1 MSKDCDYNSKECE
14 ELCDEREEEF
24 DFKAKLNP
32 NSKINKIIG
41 VISGK
46 GGVGKSIITSMLAV
60 LMKRR
65 DYNVA
70 IMDGDITGPSI
81 PKLFGLKDKVYRNEL
96 GILPLQTKTGIEVIS
111 INLLLDDV
119 TDPVIWRGPIVG
131 NMVKSFYEDVLWHDI
146 DFMFIDM
153 PPGTGDVALTSFQS
167 LPLDGLVV
175 VTSPQELASL
185 IVSKAVKMAQ
195 MMNIPII
202 GVVENMSYF
211 KCPDNNKN
219 YYIFGESHLE
229 EISKQYNLKVLGRV
243 PIEPKLATLTD
254 AGSIELFSG
263 KWLDE
268 VPDILE
274 KL

>member
-1 MSKDCDYNSKECE
+1 MSKDCDYDCKECE
-14 ELCDEREEEF
+14 EVCDEREEEF
-24 DFKAKLNP
+24 DFKAKLNEH
-32 NSKINKIIG
+32 SKIKKIIG

-46 GGVGKSIITSMLAV
+46 GGVGKSIVTAMLAV

-81 PKLFGLKDKVYRNEL
+81 PKLFGLNNKLYRNEL
-96 GILPLQTKTGIEVIS
+96 GIIPAKTKTGIEVIS
-111 INLLLDDV
+111 INLLLDNE
-119 TDPVIWRGPIVG
+119 TDPVLWRGPIVG

-185 IVSKAVKMAQ
+185 IVAKAVKMAN
-195 MMNIPII
+195 MMNIPILGI
-202 GVVENMSYF
+202 VENMSYF
-211 KCPDNNKN
+211 LCPDNNKKYN
-219 YYIFGESHLE
+219 IFGESNLDK
-229 EISKQYNLKVLGRV
+229 ISKEYELKVLGQV
-243 PIEPKLATLTD
+243 PIEPKLAKLTD
-254 AGSIELFSG
+254 DGLIELFSG
-263 KWLDE
+263 DWLDQI
-268 VPDILE
+268 PDLLE

>member
-1 MSKDCDYNSKECE
+1 MSKDCDYDCKECE
-14 ELCDEREEEF
+14 EVCDEREEEF
-24 DFKAKLNP
+24 DFKAKLNEH
-32 NSKINKIIG
+32 SKIKKIIG

-46 GGVGKSIITSMLAV
+46 GGVGKSIVTAMLAV

-81 PKLFGLKDKVYRNEL
+81 PKLFGLNNKLYRNEL
-96 GILPLQTKTGIEVIS
+96 GIIPAKTKTGIEVIS
-111 INLLLDDV
+111 INLLLDNE
-119 TDPVIWRGPIVG
+119 TDPVLWRGPIVG

-185 IVSKAVKMAQ
+185 IVAKAVKMAN
-195 MMNIPII
+195 MMNIPILGI
-202 GVVENMSYF
+202 VENMSYF
-211 KCPDNNKN
+211 LCPDNNKKYN
-219 YYIFGESHLE
+219 IFGESNLDK
-229 EISKQYNLKVLGRV
+229 ISKGYQLKVLGQV
-243 PIEPKLATLTD
+243 PIEPKLAKLTD
-254 AGSIELFSG
+254 DGLIELFSG
-263 KWLDE
+263 DWLDQI
-268 VPDILE
+268 PDLLE